1 MRKAL
6 SDKTVS
12 AAKPQ
17 AKRYDIRDT
26 HFPNFGVRVSPR
38 GGKSFFVSYRHG
50 PKQKRMTIGTYPR
63 TSLSAAR
70 AKAMDALRQ
79 VDEGI
84 DPAGRRR
91 QPGLLVDAVVK
102 DFIRQYAKPRNRTW
116 KDTQNMLERELVTPF
131 GQCDIRTI
139 TRAHLL
145 EIMDAAIDRG
155 AGYRANRILCNVR
168 KLFNWCLERGIVE
181 TNPAQ
186 GIKAPVKEEARDR
199 VLSEDEL
206 RRVVTACRNE
216 SYPFGPIV
224 LLLLATAQR
233 RGELA
238 EMKWNEINFD
248 NATWE
253 IPSARSKN
261 KRANVVPL
269 TPFALSILETMPR
282 FVNCDYVFT
291 TTRKTPVS
299 GFSKMLK
306 RISEGSETSDWHL
319 HDLRRTAASGM
330 AQVGVAPHVVEK
342 VLNHSSGIISGV
354 AAVYNRY
361 GYVSEKREA
370 LENWCNHLE
379 ALEAS
384 DAPLFDDE
392 LKDA

>member
-17 AKRYDIRDT
+17 AKRYDIRDI
-26 HFPNFGVRVSPR
+26 HFPNFGVRVSPN
-38 GGKSFFVSYRHG
+38 GSKSFFVSYRHG
-50 PKQKRMTIGTYPR
+50 PKQRRMKIGTYPR
-63 TSLSAAR
+63 TSLSVAR

-91 QPGLLVDAVVK
+91 QPGLLVEAVVK

-131 GQCDIRTI
+131 GRCDIRTI

-186 GIKAPVKEEARDR
+186 GIKAPLKEEARDR

-216 SYPFGPIV
+216 SYPFGPFV

-238 EMKWNEINFD
+238 EMKWSEINFD

-282 FVNCDYVFT
+282 FVNCDFVFT

-299 GFSKMLK
+299 GFSKMLA
-306 RISEGSETSDWHL
+306 RISELSGTKDWHL

-330 AQVGVAPHVVEK
+330 AQVGIAPHVVEK

-370 LENWCNHLE
+370 LEKWSAYLDG
-379 ALEAS
+379 L
-384 DAPLFDDE
+384 E
-392 LKDA
+392 LKGAL

>member
-12 AAKPQ
+12 SLKPQ
-17 AKRYDIRDT
+17 AKRYDVRDT
-26 HFPNFGVRVSPR
+26 HCPSFGVRVTPH
-38 GGKSFFVSYRHG
+38 GAKSFYVSYRHG
-50 PKQKRMTIGTYPR
+50 PKQRRLTLGTYPR

-102 DFIRQYAKPRNRTW
+102 DFVRQYARPRNRTW
-116 KDTQNMLERELVTPF
+116 KDSQNMLERELVTPF

-155 AGYRANRILCNVR
+155 AGCRANRILCNVR

-181 TNPAQ
+181 ANPAQ

-206 RRVVTACRNE
+206 RRVVTACRIE
-216 SYPFGPIV
+216 SYPFGPFV

-238 EMKWNEINFD
+238 EMKWSEIDFD
-248 NATWE
+248 KATLE

-299 GFSKMLK
+299 GFSKMLA
-306 RISEGSETSDWHL
+306 RISELSGTKDWHL

-361 GYVSEKREA
+361 GYISEKREA
-370 LENWCNHLE
+370 LEKWNAYLE
-379 ALEAS
+379 ALKPT
-384 DAPLFDDE
+384 DAL
-392 LKDA
+392 